1 MFNDRIYILLAD
13 LLLLVK
19 VRSEIKGT
27 RNSCGG
33 DYEDI

>member
-1 MFNDRIYILLAD
+1 MALWILFAD

-19 VRSEIKGT
+19 APSEIKGT
-27 RNSCGG
+27 RNSFGG